1 MPAEPLGEDIDPLL
15 SGRRGAAGDF
25 VFRRITLLA
34 AAAAGGLLLLLFAVL
49 VQNSWPVWSEYGIT
63 RFLTTGVWAPNF
75 IDTSGNLDPQIGALP
90 FVVGTVLSGLIA
102 LIAAAPIGVLVAIY
116 LVEYAPRRVSLV
128 LTFIVELIAAI
139 PSVVVGLWGLYI
151 FAPFLR
157 DTLQW
162 YIASSVGRLIPF
174 LAEDPDRPSTFS
186 VFTAGIVLAIMI
198 TPMVIAISREVIR
211 SVPISL
217 REGHVGLGATRWE
230 TIRIVVLPTAW
241 VGILGG
247 VMLAFGRALGETI
260 AVTMVI
266 GNIDQVPASVYEPGQ
281 TIASKIATNLGDVTE
296 RLELASL
303 IGLGVVLLVVT
314 VALSALV
321 RLTARRFATVYAY

>member
-1 MPAEPLGEDIDPLL
+1 VPEGEGTSSLL
-15 SGRRGAAGDF
+15 SGRRAAFGDF
-25 VFRRITLLA
+25 AFRRLTMLA
-34 AAAAGGLLLLLFAVL
+34 ALAAGGLLLVLFVVL
-49 VQNSWPVWSEYGIT
+49 VDHSWPVWSEYGLT
-63 RFLTTGVWAPNF
+63 KFLTTDTWAPNY
-75 IDTSGNLDPQIGALP
+75 IDPATGAVTPEIGALP
-90 FVVGTVLSGLIA
+90 FVAGTILSGLIA
-102 LIAAAPIGVLVAIY
+102 LVVAAPVGVLVAIY
-116 LVEYAPRRVSLV
+116 LVEYAPQRVSIV

-162 YIASSVGRLIPF
+162 YIASTVGRVIPF
-174 LAEDPDRPSTFS
+174 FAEDPDRPSTFS
-186 VFTAGIVLAIMI
+186 VFTAGMVLAIMI

-211 SVPISL
+211 SVPMSL

-230 TIRIVVLPTAW
+230 TIRQVVLPTAW

-266 GNIDQVPASVYEPGQ
+266 GNVDQVPASVYEPGQ

-303 IGLGVVLLVVT
+303 IGLGVVLLFVT
-314 VALSALV
+314 VLLSAIV
-321 RLTARRFATVYAY
+321 RVVARRFATVYAY